1 MFKTKN
7 EIPEVAGGITDSRGV
22 LTGSL
27 PSFFTKLFHN
37 LVNGARE
44 RASSKSV
51 SLGPRTGRELGTT
64 QRAKTPQVQ

>member
-37 LVNGARE
+37 LVNTPRE
-44 RASSKSV
+44 RACSKSI
-51 SLGPRTGRELGTT
+51 SLGPRTGRELFSAMET
-64 QRAKTPQVQ
+64 KSP